1 MNKFKNNDIILS
13 GRGNEITY
21 YILNQSQDSSDPIYN
36 VIEFFPLSG
45 NEITIK
51 KLEIRY
57 SWFEKNGY
65 YITSGMEIS
74 MNQQQLIK
82 DCFEKEVIIIND

>member
-1 MNKFKNNDIILS
+1 MNRFKDDEIIFS
-13 GRGNEITY
+13 GYGNETTY
-21 YILNQSQDSSDPIYN
+21 YILNQSQDGSDPAYN
-36 VIEFFPLSG
+36 VVEFFPLSG

-51 KLEIRY
+51 RLEIRY

-65 YITSGMEIS
+65 HIARGMGIS

-82 DCFEKEVIIIND
+82 DCFEKNIIFL